1 MVAFAP
7 FGGSSGKVSDV
18 PRGPSRDVPRSRP
31 QLETVLTQPRDV
43 VGRIGAR
50 FDSFAHAAV
59 ARLRRHPAAD
69 SFAPL
74 RRVGARFSRTDGLE
88 HLIPVGLCLLLAAA
102 ALVSTLPVAS
112 RASAAVVPTAGT
124 AVVGE
129 AVPSAQF
136 GQGDGP
142 LASDSGNA
150 YLGDGSIPNVLGRPI
165 EADTLALMQT
175 YVVQPGDTL
184 ARVASEFGLAVTTI
198 YWANKST
205 LADPQLLRPG
215 QTLLIPPI
223 DGLLIV
229 VGMNDTLESIATRYG
244 VASQDIIDANDL
256 FDPAVFAGETLIV
269 PGAETSP
276 VPSPKG
282 ATRSGGGNGGSAGGT
297 GRLLW
302 PVPGHKQITQ
312 RFGCT
317 GVPSEPPYGNC
328 AHYHDAIDIGA
339 PEGSAVVAAAAG
351 TVIYAGWKLAGSDGY
366 GGGVVVWISHGGKLY
381 TTYNHLSAEFVKV
394 GQSVKAGQRIGSVG
408 MTGNATGPHLHFEVW
423 ACYPWTGGTIG
434 CARNPLNY
442 TR

>member
-1 MVAFAP
+1 M
-7 FGGSSGKVSDV
+7 
-18 PRGPSRDVPRSRP
+18 
-31 QLETVLTQPRDV
+31 
-43 VGRIGAR
+43 
-50 FDSFAHAAV
+50 
-59 ARLRRHPAAD
+59 
-69 SFAPL
+69 
-74 RRVGARFSRTDGLE
+74 
-88 HLIPVGLCLLLAAA
+88 GLCLLLAAA

-229 VGMNDTLESIATRYG
+229 VGMNDTLDSIATRYG

-282 ATRSGGGNGGSAGGT
+282 ATRSGGGNGGSARGT
-297 GRLLW
+297 GILLW

-366 GGGVVVWISHGGKLY
+366 GGGLVVWISHGGKLY